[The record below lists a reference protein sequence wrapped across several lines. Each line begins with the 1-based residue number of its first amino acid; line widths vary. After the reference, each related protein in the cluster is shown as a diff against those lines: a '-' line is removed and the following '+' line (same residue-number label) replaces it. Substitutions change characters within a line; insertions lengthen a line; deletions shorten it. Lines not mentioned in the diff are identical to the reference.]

1 MKEIIN
7 LRDKNSDIKI

>member
-1 MKEIIN
+1 MKKIIN

>member
-1 MKEIIN
+1 MKEIMN